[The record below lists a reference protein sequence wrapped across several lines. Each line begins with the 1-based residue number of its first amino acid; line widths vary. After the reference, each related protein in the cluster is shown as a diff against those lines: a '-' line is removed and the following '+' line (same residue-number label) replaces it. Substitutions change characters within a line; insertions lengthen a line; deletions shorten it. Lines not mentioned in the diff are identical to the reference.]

1 MKFFKGIILGT
12 ALSAGAWMLYNETSK
27 GGMNKMMKQGKRFMR
42 NIMTRGWKLLIFPAI
57 SSRSRLPKAMRRSI
71 ISVH

>member
-27 GGMNKMMKQGKRFMR
+27 GGMNKMMKQGKRFMK
-42 NIMTRGWKLLIFPAI
+42 NMG
-57 SSRSRLPKAMRRSI
+57 MM
-71 ISVH
+71 